1 MSEKK
6 RYIWL
11 DIIKILSCFLVIVN
25 HSHGYLFQAADT
37 NLATVTFD
45 AVFFSICKI
54 AVPLFVMTTG
64 YLTLQKEVSYKKT
77 FLRILR
83 IFVPLVIVSTAFYW
97 LYNGYKI
104 DILDLFK
111 KAIANPTHI
120 SLWYLYMLIGMYL
133 VIPFIQKIVSNASVR
148 DLSLFVL
155 FFLILPTTIRF
166 IAGFLDLNFNS
177 FIFSSFFPESV
188 CYLVAGVLLSK
199 IPSKRSFLIVSI
211 ILYLAS
217 VIFVVLSIILAYKS
231 NGQVTYSYD
240 SWTSLPVIISSMTFF
255 YIIRYAFENVKTDN
269 TLSKII
275 QGLSATTFGV
285 YIIHIFAIN
294 KLFYLPFM
302 QKIIQLNAF
311 IGILILQILIF
322 VICSVFIFLIRK
334 IPFVK
339 IFL

>member
-1 MSEKK
+1 MGEKK

-25 HSHGYLFQAADT
+25 HSHSYLFQVADT

-45 AVFFSICKI
+45 AFFFSICKI

-77 FLRILR
+77 FLRIVR

-104 DILDLFK
+104 NILDLFK

-133 VIPFIQKIVSNASVR
+133 VIPFIQKLISNASVR

-155 FFLILPTTIRF
+155 FFFVIPTAIRF
-166 IAGFLDLNFNS
+166 IASFLQLNISS

-188 CYLVAGVLLSK
+188 CYLVAGVLLSR
-199 IPSKRSFLIVSI
+199 IPLKRSSLIVSI

-217 VIFVVLSIILAYKS
+217 LIPVILSIILTYKS
-231 NGQVTYSYD
+231 EGQIKYAFD
-240 SWTSLPVIISSMTFF
+240 SWTSLPVVVSSMSFF
-255 YIIRYAFENVKTDN
+255 YIIRYIFENVKADN

-275 QGLSATTFGV
+275 QSISATTFGV

-294 KLFYLPFM
+294 KLFYLPLM
-302 QKIIQLNAF
+302 QKILQANTFL
-311 IGILILQILIF
+311 GILVLQILIF
-322 VICSVFIFLIRK
+322 SICSALIFIIRK

-339 IFL
+339 NFL